1 MLSVGAQSMLQIRIK
16 KINVDPDP
24 KKMSYYQTFVPL
36 INIQQT
42 NKHLKKTMYIVKY
55 DLLYLFFVNFLYIQ
69 PNDQNRTRIQHNNSV
84 RGQIRICNT
93 EKNRMHIKL

>member
-36 INIQQT
+36 NKYSTNEQT
-42 NKHLKKTMYIVKY
+42 LKKNYVHCKVRLT
-55 DLLYLFFVNFLYIQ
+55 LSFFCQL
-69 PNDQNRTRIQHNNSV
+69 SV
-84 RGQIRICNT
+84 HTTQ
-93 EKNRMHIKL
+93 